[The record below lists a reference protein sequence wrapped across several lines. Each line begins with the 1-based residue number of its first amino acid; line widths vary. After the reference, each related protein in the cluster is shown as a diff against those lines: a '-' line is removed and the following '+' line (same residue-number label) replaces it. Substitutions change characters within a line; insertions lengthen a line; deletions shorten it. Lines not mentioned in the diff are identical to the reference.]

1 MRKNAQLLENWFEY
15 RRTLSRKVPGLAID
29 GTVSVTLFLLTTV
42 LCLLLRELDRAND
55 TSYVAVIFLLD
66 VFLTAMLTEGYFFSV
81 LSAVMSVLAV
91 DYVFTAPYWAVSF
104 VITGF
109 PLTFFVMM
117 FISIATGMIVSRAR
131 KAAAVAREAERQ
143 RTYADLLRAVSHDI
157 RTPLTGIMGAT
168 NVLLEQDGELTEEQR
183 RALLTDA
190 HEDAQWLI
198 RVVENLLSVT
208 RIGGEV
214 AKLNKSWEAPE
225 EVIEGATAKFA
236 KRHPEITVKVMVPD
250 ELLLVPMDP
259 LLMQQVLT
267 NLLENAAIHGG
278 GVTQVTISLEKSSEY
293 AVIYV
298 TDNGC
303 GIAKEKMSTLF
314 DGSADSGSWGDMKRN
329 MGIGLSVCRTIV
341 MAHGGSI
348 YAENKETGGAMF
360 RIVLPMEEDY
370 NENQG

>member
-15 RRTLSRKVPGLAID
+15 RRTLSKKIPGLAID
-29 GTVSVTLFLLTTV
+29 GAVSVTLFLLTAV
-42 LCLLLRELDRAND
+42 LCMALRELDRAND

>member
-15 RRTLSRKVPGLAID
+15 RRTLSKKIPGLAID
-29 GTVSVTLFLLTTV
+29 GAVSVTLFLLTAV
-42 LCLLLRELDRAND
+42 LCMALRELDRAND

-131 KAAAVAREAERQ
+131 KAAAVVREAERQ

-303 GIAKEKMSTLF
+303 GIAREKMPTLF